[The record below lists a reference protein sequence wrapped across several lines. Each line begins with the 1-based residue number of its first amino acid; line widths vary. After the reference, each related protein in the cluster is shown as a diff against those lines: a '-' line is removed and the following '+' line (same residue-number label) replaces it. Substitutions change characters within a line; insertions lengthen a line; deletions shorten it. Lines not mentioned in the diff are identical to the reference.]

1 MNPAL
6 LRGWRLIK
14 KEGLVKKV
22 YLDYAATTPTDPLVL
37 EAMEPYFFDK
47 FGNASSLHAYGQEAK
62 QALEDSREVLAN
74 FIGATPEEIVFTSGG
89 TESDNAALLG
99 VAYALEKK
107 GNHIITSVIEHHAI
121 SEPAKFLE
129 KKGFK
134 VTYLKVDKDGLVSP
148 DDLKQAITDKTILV
162 SIMHANN
169 EIGTLQPIAQLG
181 KLAQDK
187 GVYFHTD
194 AVQTVGHIP
203 INVDQLN
210 LDLLSLSAHKFYGPK
225 GVGALYVRKGTRLE
239 TFMRGGDQERGRR
252 ASTHNIPGI
261 VGLAKAVELCKDKMT
276 EEIKFQSALRD
287 RLLKEIPLRIPDVR
301 LNGHAQKRLPN
312 SVNFSIKYIEGESM
326 LLSLDMLGIACSTGS
341 ACTSSSLEPSHVLL
355 AIGLDHETAHGS
367 LRITLGRWT
376 KESDIDYLLET
387 LPPVVKKLRAM
398 SPLYEEK

>member
-1 MNPAL
+1 M
-6 LRGWRLIK
+6 
-14 KEGLVKKV
+14 KKV
-22 YLDYAATTPTDPLVL
+22 YLDYAATTPTDPEVIK
-37 EAMEPYFFDK
+37 AMEPYFFEK

-62 QALEDSREVLAN
+62 KALEDSRQTLAE
-74 FIGATPEEIVFTSGG
+74 FIGAKPEEIVFTSGG
-89 TESDNAALLG
+89 TESDNFALLG

-107 GNHIITSVIEHHAI
+107 GNHIITSAIEHHAI

-134 VTYLKVDKDGLVSP
+134 ITYLGVDKDGLVSA
-148 DDLKQAITDKTILV
+148 DDLKKAITDKTILV

-169 EIGTLQPIAQLG
+169 EIGTLEPVAQLG
-181 KLAQDK
+181 KIAREK

-203 INVDQLN
+203 VNVDELN

-225 GVGALYVRKGTRLE
+225 GAGALYIRKGTRIE
-239 TFMRGGDQERGRR
+239 TFLRGGDQEKNRR
-252 ASTHNIPGI
+252 ASTHNITGI
-261 VGLAKAVELCKDKMT
+261 VGLAKAIQLCQNKMPA
-276 EEIKFQSALRD
+276 EIKLQSALRD
-287 RLLKEIPLRIPDVR
+287 RLIKEIPARIPEVR
-301 LNGHAQKRLPN
+301 LNGHPSQRLPN
-312 SVNFSIKYIEGESM
+312 NVNFSIKYIEGESI

-376 KESDIDYLLET
+376 KDSDVDYLLEK
-387 LPPVVKKLRAM
+387 LPAVVQKLRAM
-398 SPLYEEK
+398 SPLYEK